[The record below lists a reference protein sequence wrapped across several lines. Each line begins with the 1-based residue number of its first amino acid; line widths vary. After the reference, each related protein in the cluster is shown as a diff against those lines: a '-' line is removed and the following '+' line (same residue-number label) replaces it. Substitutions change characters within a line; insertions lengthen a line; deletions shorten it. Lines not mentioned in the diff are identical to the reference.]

1 MHNWS
6 EFAPKLHQLAKFD
19 IELTKK
25 TALFAK
31 VKVIISIFKIM
42 SMNIRFH
49 LCVMS
54 AIHLPKL
61 IHYNCI

>member
-1 MHNWS
+1 MHNSS
-6 EFAPKLHQLAKFD
+6 EFVPKLHQLAKFD

-25 TALFAK
+25 KALFTK

-42 SMNIRFH
+42 SMNIGFH

-54 AIHLPKL
+54 TIHLPKL
-61 IHYNCI
+61 IHFNCI